1 MPAIEASCPFPR
13 LSRADHC
20 RQCCDAASL
29 APCIRAWL
37 DQAAAEARPRTRS
50 VSAKLPLPADV
61 WPRAA

>member
-20 RQCCDAASL
+20 RQCCEAASL

-37 DQAAAEARPRTRS
+37 DQAAARPRRPS
-50 VSAKLPLPADV
+50 LPAKLPPVADV
-61 WPRAA
+61 LPTAA